1 MLKVRALEG
10 RVGPLCASQGDPGV
24 SKRVAGSMWTLSCS
38 PGAAGVGQT
47 SMRPKLWVPTVTPTP
62 QVILGGGRETTW
74 ASQGALVVKN
84 LPATQETQE
93 MRVGSPGQEDPL
105 EEEMATSPVFL
116 PGKSHGQKSWRVTVL
131 GTTQSYT
138 TVLYKETCW
147 LS

>member
-24 SKRVAGSMWTLSCS
+24 SKRVAGRMWTLSCS

-105 EEEMATSPVFL
+105 EEEMEGGRLNEDGWVAATAQQAL
-116 PGKSHGQKSWRVTVL
+116 PLPIVDADTLPAAMVPKCS
-131 GTTQSYT
+131 
-138 TVLYKETCW
+138 
-147 LS
+147 